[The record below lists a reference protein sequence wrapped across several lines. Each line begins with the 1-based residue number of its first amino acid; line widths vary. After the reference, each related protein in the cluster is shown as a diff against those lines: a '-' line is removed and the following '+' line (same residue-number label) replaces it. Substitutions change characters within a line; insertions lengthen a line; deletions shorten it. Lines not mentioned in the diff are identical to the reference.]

1 VIVILNCGSGTTQ
14 SRSYTTES
22 VAEALRQE
30 GLHADVWCTG
40 PGETVMHLAQRAA
53 ASGDDT
59 IVAAG
64 GDGTISAVAGALADT
79 PKRLGVLPLGTLNHF
94 ARDLK
99 IPTALAEAIKTLAA
113 GHERRVD
120 VGEVNGRVFLNN
132 SSLGLYPRIVRHRT
146 QQQERLGRRKWPA
159 FALAALS
166 ALRVLPLLRL
176 RFTADGVERQTR
188 TPFFF
193 IGNNEYHMQGLRIG
207 ERDRLDAGSLHAYYA
222 ANAGRWGLFALAAR
236 SLVGRV
242 TQANSFEML
251 AARELIVQ
259 PRRPTIDVSL
269 DGEVCHLTAPLRYR
283 IRPQALR
290 VIGPP

>member
-1 VIVILNCGSGTTQ
+1 MIVILNCGSGTAQ
-14 SRSYTTES
+14 SRAYTTETL
-22 VAEALRQE
+22 ADAFHQE
-30 GLHADVWCTG
+30 GLDAEVWCTG
-40 PGETVMHLAQRAA
+40 PGSTVMHLAQQAA
-53 ASGDDT
+53 ASDDET
-59 IVAAG
+59 IVAGG
-64 GDGTISAVAGALADT
+64 GDGTVSAVAGALADS

-94 ARDLK
+94 AKDLK
-99 IPTALAEAIKTLAA
+99 LPTVLADSIKVLAA

-146 QQQERLGRRKWPA
+146 EQQERLGRRKWPA
-159 FALAALS
+159 FVVAALS
-166 ALRVLPLLRL
+166 ALSVLPRLRL
-176 RFTADGVERQTR
+176 EIMADGVPRQTR

-193 IGNNEYHMQGLRIG
+193 IGNNAYHMQGLRIG

-222 ANAGRWGLFALAAR
+222 ANAGRWGLVALAAR

-242 TQANSFEML
+242 AQSNDFEML
-251 AARELIVQ
+251 SARELIVH
-259 PRRPTIDVSL
+259 PRRPTVDVSL

-290 VIGPP
+290 VIAPP